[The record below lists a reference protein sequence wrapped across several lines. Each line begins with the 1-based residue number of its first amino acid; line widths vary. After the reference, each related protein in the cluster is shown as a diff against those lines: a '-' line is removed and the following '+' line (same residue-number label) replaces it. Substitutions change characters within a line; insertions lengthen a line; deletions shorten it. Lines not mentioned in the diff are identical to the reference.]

1 MLGRRDP
8 VGVDR
13 LDVVG
18 VGLAAPADQEALGDR
33 AALVDLLLGHRRLA
47 GVARRLGDEGQG
59 HHRGAREVVA
69 GLLVGD
75 VDQLAEAPLRR
86 EHRERRLHVD
96 AVVARAHGQRVR
108 FGRRQAGL
116 EAAVHQQAPHLLV
129 GDRADQVLD
138 VDAAVAQRA
147 TLFVGLGD
155 LGGEGDDAFEARLDL
170 WCCLDRAHGTRFLG
184 LKVWVARPPGLPCG
198 QAHIVAGIPRES
210 RLQPWP
216 TAI

>member
-33 AALVDLLLGHRRLA
+33 RALVDLALRHRRLA
-47 GVARRLGDEGQG
+47 GLARGLRDERQR

-69 GLLVGD
+69 RLLVGD

-96 AVVARAHGQRVR
+96 AVVARAHRQRVR
-108 FGRRQAGL
+108 FGGRQARL
-116 EAAVHQQAPHLLV
+116 EAAVDQQAPDLLV
-129 GDRADQVLD
+129 GDHADQVLD

-170 WCCLDRAHGTRFLG
+170 RR
-184 LKVWVARPPGLPCG
+184 
-198 QAHIVAGIPRES
+198 
-210 RLQPWP
+210 
-216 TAI
+216 

>member
-1 MLGRRDP
+1 MLGGRDP

-13 LDVVG
+13 LDVIG

-33 AALVDLLLGHRRLA
+33 PALVDLRLGHRRLA
-47 GVARRLGDEGQG
+47 GFARRLGDERER

-69 GLLVGD
+69 SLLVGD
-75 VDQLAEAPLRR
+75 VDQLPEAPLGR

-108 FGRRQAGL
+108 FGGRQAGF
-116 EAAVHQQAPHLLV
+116 EVAVDEQAPDLLV
-129 GDRADQVLD
+129 GDGADEVLD

-170 WCCLDRAHGTRFLG
+170 Q
-184 LKVWVARPPGLPCG
+184 VV
-198 QAHIVAGIPRES
+198 I
-210 RLQPWP
+210 
-216 TAI
+216 